1 MWEYFQFYVSFA
13 TRNEAKSFI
22 ELVSWLIVYILL
34 TSKIFDKKFVDKI
47 GFQIFTDEEQCYLF
61 LVAIKLFLFLK
72 VSIKKK
78 EIEMVTY
85 LIIFSN
91 KLAKSVYVL

>member
-13 TRNEAKSFI
+13 TRNEAKSLI

-34 TSKIFDKKFVDKI
+34 TSKIFDKNLGEKI
-47 GFQIFTDEEQCYLF
+47 GFQIFTDGEECYLF

-72 VSIKKK
+72 VSIKTK
-78 EIEMVTY
+78 EMA